1 MSLANMPIKEWDHT
15 SYGSIAW
22 EHDNQANNPDCGVT
36 LHLLADENVA
46 KCMTEPK
53 VITGGSYDYHPKR
66 LARAHSKKVF
76 RAVQAD
82 HVFYENEGVR
92 YYMSMKDAEMFDQWM
107 NITDSNDGGLRHSFM
122 KKNHD
127 FSEKI

>member
-1 MSLANMPIKEWDHT
+1 MSLTNMPVKEWDHT

-22 EHDNQANNPDCGVT
+22 GHENEAKHPDCGVT
-36 LHLLADENVA
+36 LYSLADENVA
-46 KCMTEPK
+46 KCMTESK

-66 LARAHSKKVF
+66 LARAHSSEVF

-82 HVFYENEGVR
+82 HVFYENGGVR
-92 YYMSMKDAEMFDQWM
+92 YYKSMKDAEMFDKWM
-107 NITDSNDGGLRHSFM
+107 NITGSIDGGLMHSFM